1 MFHVIIKTVIT
12 FLMFYAVIDIGIKIF
27 DSFFSSYNYRRDE
40 IFVVV
45 KVYNREKNLEY
56 IIRSIIWKNLKCSK
70 GGNVPNVLIVDMGCD
85 EETSQIGKRLAEDYS
100 FIYYTG
106 KDEFDDFF
114 SNFNR
119 LE

>member
-1 MFHVIIKTVIT
+1 MFQIVIKTVVT
-12 FLMFYAVIDIGIKIF
+12 FLVCYAIIDIVARMSG
-27 DSFFSSYNYRRDE
+27 SLFSGENYERNK

-45 KVYNREKNLEY
+45 KVFNREKNLEY
-56 IIRSIIWKNLKCSK
+56 IIRSIIWKNLRCSK
-70 GGNVPNVLIVDMGCD
+70 GGDVPNVLIVDMGCD
-85 EETSQIGKRLAEDYS
+85 EETSQIGKQLAEDYS

>member
-1 MFHVIIKTVIT
+1 MFDIVIKTVIT
-12 FLMFYAVIDIGIKIF
+12 FLVCYALIDIGIRIF
-27 DSFFSSYNYRRDE
+27 DNLFSAHNYRRDK

-45 KVYNREKNLEY
+45 KVFNREKNLEY
-56 IIRSIIWKNLKCSK
+56 IIRSIIWKNLRCSK
-70 GGNVPNVLIVDMGCD
+70 CGDVPNVLIVDMGCD
-85 EETSQIGKRLAEDYS
+85 EETSHIGKQLAKDYS